1 MVPLLRSE
9 GEKTHLQEVNNNVAE
24 WSKQV
29 EPNMVG
35 MLILWTST
43 IFVYVSLNPQGQ
55 INVPNG

>member
-9 GEKTHLQEVNNNVAE
+9 GEKTHVQEVNNNVAE

-55 INVPNG
+55 INVQNG

>member
-43 IFVYVSLNPQGQ
+43 IFVYVSLNPRGQ
-55 INVPNG
+55 INVQNG

>member
-9 GEKTHLQEVNNNVAE
+9 EEKTHLQEVNNNVAE

-55 INVPNG
+55 INVQNG

>member
-55 INVPNG
+55 INVQNG